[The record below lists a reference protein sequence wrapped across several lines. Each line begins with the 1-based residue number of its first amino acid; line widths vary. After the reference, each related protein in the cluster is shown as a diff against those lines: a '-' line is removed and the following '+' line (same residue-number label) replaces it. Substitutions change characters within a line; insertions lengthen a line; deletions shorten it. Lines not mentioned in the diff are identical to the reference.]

1 MRTVPL
7 SPKKTANRET
17 VKIFF
22 ISLACFPER
31 IPVVVMLTLLLMVVM
46 MMMTMLMAVMVKM
59 VMMKDNKSFI
69 IF

>member
-46 MMMTMLMAVMVKM
+46 MMMMLMAVMVKM